1 MRPGPDESTIYT
13 DHGEAQRMP
22 GPTMTPPASKAP
34 MVPRENSPPSHE
46 IVRGNMSYQLSAIV
60 ADAGLLHEETRG
72 LDHAILGDLRQD
84 FALLPVT
91 PQLVEELTGAPP
103 DYTVVGPTR
112 EHPFTLVFS
121 AALTETLAGWS
132 QRGPLAY
139 VEAEFAG
146 GVGHQAAA
154 VWLGG
159 RRSWGP
165 RFDSVFDG
173 PRGQW
178 PINAA
183 LVEVGAESGAWVD
196 LFAELGLYVERST
209 AGWLAHGRRGSGVD
223 YWDELVEEWER
234 QQERE

>member
-1 MRPGPDESTIYT
+1 
-13 DHGEAQRMP
+13 
-22 GPTMTPPASKAP
+22 
-34 MVPRENSPPSHE
+34 
-46 IVRGNMSYQLSAIV
+46 MSYQLSAIV
-60 ADAGLLHEETRG
+60 ADAGLLREETRG

-103 DYTVVGPTR
+103 NYAVVGPAP

-132 QRGPLAY
+132 HSGPLAY

-196 LFAELGLYVERST
+196 LFAELGLHVERST
-209 AGWLAHGRRGSGVD
+209 AGWLAHGRRGSRVD